1 MAIGSLATGIT
12 TVFLSPAATL
22 DSAVGH
28 LVARVVAPGNRIA
41 AVRTRSAQP
50 QQSLYRAAHD
60 EAKFLFR

>member
-1 MAIGSLATGIT
+1 MAIASLATGIT

-28 LVARVVAPGNRIA
+28 LVARVALPGNSIVT
-41 AVRTRSAQP
+41 VRTRSAQP

-60 EAKFLFR
+60 EGEVLFR